1 MEQLSFKLEVFE
13 GPLDLLLK
21 LISKN
26 KINIF
31 DIPISDLLTQYME
44 AIDEMKSVDMD
55 IASEFIS
62 MASYLLY
69 IKSKTLLPQHDEE
82 EEDPR
87 EMLVRMLLEYQR
99 YKEVVL
105 KLSDL
110 YANAPVTAVRKPLEI
125 ESEEEAYSK
134 QHSLDELSNAYGFVL
149 KKARHRLPPPV
160 KAFKGIVGTT
170 WTTISTRV
178 VSILRNLLHKK
189 TIKMDEAYSNAGSR
203 SDIVATFLALLELM
217 HNKRITVNDSGD
229 TITLNDGK
237 VSSNEN
243 TGN

>member
-31 DIPISDLLTQYME
+31 DIPISKLLSQYME
-44 AIDEMKSVDMD
+44 AIDEMKAVDMD
-55 IASEFIS
+55 IASEFVS

-69 IKSKTLLPQHDEE
+69 IKSKMLLPQHDEE

-99 YKEVVL
+99 YKEVVV
-105 KLSDL
+105 KLSDI
-110 YANAPVTAVRKPLEI
+110 YSNAPITAARKPLEI
-125 ESEEEAYSK
+125 EFEEEAYSK
-134 QHSLDELSNAYGFVL
+134 HHSLDELTSAYGFVL

-178 VSILRNLLHKK
+178 VSLLRKLLHKK
-189 TIKMDEAYSNAGSR
+189 TINMDEAYSNANSR
-203 SDIVATFLALLELM
+203 SDVVATFLALLELM
-217 HNKRITVNDSGD
+217 HNKRISVSDAGD
-229 TITLNDGK
+229 KIMLNEGK
-237 VSSNEN
+237 VSSDGHE
-243 TGN
+243 GN